1 MKTVILVNIA
11 PVYVSNETGYP
22 VELTDNEKLLNSLF
36 SSQYTFVQVYTKLAE
51 FKGKT
56 YKDLDRQITEYS
68 AKNNYYDFESII
80 IKK

>member
-1 MKTVILVNIA
+1 MKTVILVNIK

-22 VELTDNEKLLNSLF
+22 VQLTDNEKLLNSLF
-36 SSQYTFVQVYTKLAE
+36 TSQYTFVEVYTKLAE

-56 YKDLDRQITEYS
+56 YKVLDEQISEYS
-68 AKNNYYDFESII
+68 KTNSHDFLSII